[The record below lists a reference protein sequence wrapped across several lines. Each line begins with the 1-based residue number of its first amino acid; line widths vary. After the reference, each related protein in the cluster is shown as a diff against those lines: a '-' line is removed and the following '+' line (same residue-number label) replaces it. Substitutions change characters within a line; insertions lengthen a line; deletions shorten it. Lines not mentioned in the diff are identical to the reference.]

1 MKRIIFA
8 FCLSLSFVFAL
19 TLQDLSSLKKEK
31 MQVNFILTKHLQGFE
46 KPLLSTGTFTLLN
59 NELIYH
65 TKTPIDSTMK
75 INKEGVFFKEN
86 EVFKK
91 SERNYDKGLFLALI
105 DLDFKELEKSFSL
118 NLSGDKS
125 AWKLVLKPTNVWI
138 DKIFMH
144 IVIFGGKRVERLELL
159 ERNKDLSIYEFKE

>member
-19 TLQDLSSLKKEK
+19 NLQDLSNLKKEQ
-31 MQVNFILTKHLQGFE
+31 MQTNFTLTKHLQGFE
-46 KPLLSTGTFTLLN
+46 KPLVSTGTFTLFN

-65 TKTPIDSTMK
+65 TKTPIDSVMK

-86 EVFKK
+86 EVFTK
-91 SERNYDKGLFLALI
+91 SEGSYDKGLFLALI
-105 DLDFKELEKSFSL
+105 ELDFKELEKSFSL
-118 NLSGDKS
+118 NLSGEKT

-138 DKIFMH
+138 DKIFTH
-144 IVIFGGKRVERLELL
+144 IVIFGGTKVERLELL
-159 ERNKDLSIYEFKE
+159 EKNKDLSIYEFKE